1 MLNLSNNK
9 NDAHFRQCI
18 KLYAQGNN
26 DVVGILYKELFG
38 QLVFFAYSFVKVK
51 EIAADL
57 VSGFFEQLL
66 NIKDTNTRKS
76 FDVDETHFI
85 NIMHLIVKNK
95 CLDYLKIK
103 NNRQRILAENLNIFK
118 RFSVNEMEQV
128 FNAEA
133 LKLLKNELSAQQQ
146 KILSLHLEGFDNH
159 EIAQNLSLS
168 YNTVRNTLS
177 VSKKRARQLWK
188 IFFE

>member
-57 VSGFFEQLL
+57 VSGVFEQLL